1 MKLPSTDLLVIDWPR
16 GAIESWST
24 LTEQVKRLGGK
35 AGNNDTY
42 YETAEQLKRLARTMD
57 SHALATLMRK
67 RVAARAM
74 TQLWLEDAG
83 FRESMFS
90 QQTLKTLVQQ
100 QQGEL
105 GILPLQNLIALY
117 FRLFDELDQHG
128 DGLREALE
136 LLLKQQLAVRFTTRR
151 APAPGQRDLLFIL
164 YTEGNWLLSIDGPK
178 KLVNQVMQEG
188 WELGEAFLHYEL
200 RGLDDGRY
208 ARICRAHYYLDT
220 LKDIPQGQ
228 YHPVFAELLK
238 ESVSKAPY
246 LDGKRIGHKAL
257 EILIDR
263 SDSDPSEEW
272 LAFIMDLAGDPRI
285 AFTAKNFIEWWKP
298 LGEARIEQVRAWLYK
313 EDLRLFLS
321 ALEQYGNERG
331 DEALQRMFPARK
343 RFIEGLQKIG
353 LVRGTRLMLG
363 ATAERAM
370 KRILGNE
377 LKTNFIRL
385 STENGMSDK
394 AVIYINCGD
403 FCIVEGSHSFK
414 LWVYLRPPWDKLYS
428 YGTREL
434 SHSDL
439 TLRAPEAYQR
449 QYGYGAPFRDIT
461 HRAETWH
468 NRFFEFLAE
477 HGVHIDIEPLMFPED
492 YRNYLQ
498 RFGVPYVNP
507 IKTQLVQRR

>member
-35 AGNNDTY
+35 AGKNDTY

-90 QQTLKTLVQQ
+90 QQILKALVQQ

-128 DGLREALE
+128 DGLRDALE
-136 LLLKQQLAVRFTTRR
+136 LLLKQQLTVRLSTPW
-151 APAPGQRDLLFIL
+151 AAAPGQRDLLSVL
-164 YTEGNWLLSIDGPK
+164 HTEGNWLLSIDGPK

-188 WELGEAFLHYEL
+188 WELNQAFLYYEL

-220 LKDIPQGQ
+220 LKDIPQGE

-246 LDGKRIGHKAL
+246 MDGKRIGHKAL

-263 SDSDPSEEW
+263 SGSDPSEEW
-272 LAFIMDLAGDPRI
+272 QSFIMDLAGDPRI
-285 AFTAKNFIEWWKP
+285 SSTARNFIEWWKP
-298 LGEARIEQVRAWLYK
+298 LGDARIEQVRTWLYK
-313 EDLRLFLS
+313 EDLRLFLR
-321 ALEQYGNERG
+321 ALEQYGKESG

-343 RFIEGLQKIG
+343 RFIEGLEELK
-353 LVRGTRLMLG
+353 LVRRTRLMLG
-363 ATAERAM
+363 STAERAV
-370 KRILGNE
+370 KWILGNE
-377 LKTNFIRL
+377 VKTSFIRL
-385 STENGMSDK
+385 AGAMHDK
-394 AVIYINCGD
+394 AVIYIDCGD
-403 FCIVEGSHSFK
+403 FCLVEGSHNFK
-414 LWVYLRPPWDKLYS
+414 LWVYLQPPWDKLYS
-428 YGTREL
+428 DDTREL
-434 SHSDL
+434 SHAEL
-439 TLRAPEAYQR
+439 TQQAPAAYLNR
-449 QYGYGAPFRDIT
+449 YGYDAPYRDIT
-461 HRAETWH
+461 HHANTWH

-477 HGVHIDIEPLMFPED
+477 NGVHIEIESLMFKED

>member
-1 MKLPSTDLLVIDWPR
+1 MKLPPPELLVIDWPK
-16 GAIESWST
+16 GAMDAWPI
-24 LTEQVKRLGGK
+24 LTERVKTLAGK
-35 AGNNDTY
+35 AGQNDAY
-42 YETAEQLKRLARTMD
+42 YGTVEQLKRLSRVMD
-57 SHALATLMRK
+57 GRALAALMRK

-74 TQLWLEDAG
+74 TQLWLEDAQ

-90 QQTLKTLVQQ
+90 RQILEALVQQ
-100 QQGEL
+100 QQGRL
-105 GILPLQNLIALY
+105 GMLPLQTLIALY
-117 FRLFDELDQHG
+117 FRLFDELDQHE

-263 SDSDPSEEW
+263 VGSEPGDAWES
-272 LAFIMDLAGDPRI
+272 FIMDLAGDPRI
-285 AFTAKNFIEWWKP
+285 ASTARNFIEWWKP
-298 LGEARIEQVRAWLYK
+298 LGEARIERVRAWLYK
-313 EDLRLFLS
+313 ADLRLFLS
-321 ALEQYGNERG
+321 ALEQYGRESG

-343 RFIEGLQKIG
+343 RFIEGLEKLK
-353 LVRGTRLMLG
+353 LVRRTRLMLG
-363 ATAERAM
+363 STAEQAV

-377 LKTNFIRL
+377 VKTSFIRL
-385 STENGMSDK
+385 AGAMHDK
-394 AVIYINCGD
+394 AVVYIDCGD
-403 FCIVEGSHSFK
+403 FCLVEGSHNFK
-414 LWVYLRPPWDKLYS
+414 LWVYLQPPWDKLYS
-428 YGTREL
+428 YDTREL
-434 SHSDL
+434 SHAEL
-439 TLRAPEAYQR
+439 TQQAPAAYLNR
-449 QYGYGAPFRDIT
+449 YGYDAPYRDIT
-461 HRAETWH
+461 HHANTWH

-477 HGVHIDIEPLMFPED
+477 NGVHIEIESLMFKED